1 MRVIIIMPP
10 AMMTMIATARATG
23 LFGQSR
29 NSNFKRLFGFFD
41 RQRHC
46 RIITGSA
53 EYGFCF
59 QCYPLCN
66 ALLLPVALAPPPSK
80 FRDVDSR
87 PAHEQPIPI
96 LQQQRRLSEPFSRAV
111 PTQALHKVHS

>member
-1 MRVIIIMPP
+1 L
-10 AMMTMIATARATG
+10 TDSDIAGLLVPNTA
-23 LFGQSR
+23 SVP
-29 NSNFKRLFGFFD
+29 
-41 RQRHC
+41 
-46 RIITGSA
+46 
-53 EYGFCF
+53 
-59 QCYPLCN
+59 QCHPLCN

-96 LQQQRRLSEPFSRAV
+96 LQQQRRHSEPFSRAV